1 MEGVINL
8 RLLQTLRVMN
18 AQGTVAATARALNLS
33 PSAVS
38 QQLRQLSRE
47 VGAELWEPD
56 GRRIRLTT
64 AGCVLLHHADLLSAQ
79 WERARA
85 DLADHG
91 GASYRTLRMGG
102 FATSIGPLLA
112 PTAQELRE
120 ASPSTRTT
128 VADIDTRHCYEHLL
142 AGKLDIA
149 VLTPL
154 PGSPTMDDPRFD
166 QQPLMDDYVDLV
178 VPEGH
183 PLAGRERVE
192 LCETADDDWISP
204 HHDQSRLIEALCT
217 AAGFAPRM
225 VHHADEW
232 SAVLSLISHGLGVC
246 LVPRLV
252 PLTTHPRLRRLCV
265 GGDPP
270 PFRRVLTC
278 VRRGSESRPTI
289 SDGLRSLR
297 ARAALSPWT

>member
-8 RLLQTLRVMN
+8 RLLRTLRVMN

-142 AGKLDIA
+142 AASSTSRSSPRCPAAPPWTI
-149 VLTPL
+149 
-154 PGSPTMDDPRFD
+154 PGSTN
-166 QQPLMDDYVDLV
+166 
-178 VPEGH
+178 
-183 PLAGRERVE
+183 
-192 LCETADDDWISP
+192 SP
-204 HHDQSRLIEALCT
+204 
-217 AAGFAPRM
+217 
-225 VHHADEW
+225 
-232 SAVLSLISHGLGVC
+232 
-246 LVPRLV
+246 
-252 PLTTHPRLRRLCV
+252 
-265 GGDPP
+265 
-270 PFRRVLTC
+270 
-278 VRRGSESRPTI
+278 
-289 SDGLRSLR
+289 
-297 ARAALSPWT
+297 

>member
-1 MEGVINL
+1 MINL
-8 RLLQTLRVMN
+8 RLLQTLRVMH

-64 AGCVLLHHADLLSAQ
+64 AGCVLLYHADLLSAQ

-91 GASYRTLRMGG
+91 GGSYRTLRIGG

-112 PTAQELRE
+112 PTAQALRE

-128 VADIDTRHCYEHLL
+128 VADIDTRCCYEQLL

-154 PGSPTMDDPRFD
+154 PGSPPMDDPRFD

-178 VPEGH
+178 VPAGH
-183 PLAGRERVE
+183 PLAGCARVE
-192 LCETADDDWISP
+192 LAKTADEDWIAP
-204 HHDQSRLIEALCT
+204 HHDQRRLIEALCA

-232 SAVLSLISHGLGVC
+232 SAVLSLISHGLGIC

-252 PLTTHPRLRRLCV
+252 PLTTHPELVRLCV
-265 GGDPP
+265 SGDPP

-278 VRRGSESRPTI
+278 VRRGSCSQPTI
-289 SDGLRSLR
+289 SDGLAGLR

>member
-1 MEGVINL
+1 MREDP
-8 RLLQTLRVMN
+8 
-18 AQGTVAATARALNLS
+18 S
-33 PSAVS
+33 P
-38 QQLRQLSRE
+38 
-47 VGAELWEPD
+47 
-56 GRRIRLTT
+56 
-64 AGCVLLHHADLLSAQ
+64 
-79 WERARA
+79 
-85 DLADHG
+85 
-91 GASYRTLRMGG
+91 
-102 FATSIGPLLA
+102 
-112 PTAQELRE
+112 
-120 ASPSTRTT
+120 TRTT

-166 QQPLMDDYVDLV
+166 QQPLMDDYIDLV
-178 VPEGH
+178 VPAKH

-192 LCETADDDWISP
+192 LAEAADEDWIAP
-204 HHDQSRLIEALCT
+204 HHDQSRLIEAFCS

-232 SAVLSLISHGLGVC
+232 AAVLSVISHRLGVC

-252 PLTTHPRLRRLCV
+252 PLTARPELVRLCV

-278 VRRGSESRPTI
+278 VRRGSETQPTI
-289 SDGLRSLR
+289 SDGLAALR

>member
-1 MEGVINL
+1 MECVINL

-38 QQLRQLSRE
+38 QQLRQLSRD

-85 DLADHG
+85 DLADLG
-91 GASYRTLRMGG
+91 GGSYRTLRIGG

-112 PTAQELRE
+112 PTAQQLRD

-128 VADIDTRHCYEHLL
+128 VADIDTRHCYEQLL

-178 VPEGH
+178 VAAEH
-183 PLAGRERVE
+183 PLAGRKRVE
-192 LCETADDDWISP
+192 LCEVADDDWVSP

-217 AAGFAPRM
+217 ASGFAPRM

-252 PLTTHPRLRRLCV
+252 PLTTHPLLRRLCV

-278 VRRGSESRPTI
+278 VRRGSGSQPTI
-289 SDGLRSLR
+289 SEGLTSLR